1 MKRDTLIQEPLYP
14 PIKPHQW
21 EGELFQSTSVRRLKH
36 LAHFGAGSLVTSVV
50 HSRFEHTVGVWK
62 LAAHFFPDDDLLRAA
77 AILHDIGHLP
87 FSHAVEEALEY
98 DHHQITEQYILGE
111 DITKILGNASIES
124 ADVVEYLRNPS
135 VLTGRNH
142 VLGIDHLDS
151 FFRDTYMFCNTEVP
165 PHHIL
170 PKLTCTEQGID
181 TDLET
186 GLYLLKLI
194 KQDHELFLSP
204 FLVGADRLLAEAIK
218 SHWNEQ
224 SGDADRQVFAKL
236 TDMDVVAM
244 LQSSSSF
251 HAKRIIRTLLY
262 ESDKINISEPRG
274 YPIHIRKIYAK
285 APQCNGQRLTEI
297 SKEAHELI
305 DGLSDL
311 TFNRHVSIDTQAV

>member
-1 MKRDTLIQEPLYP
+1 MKRNTLIHEPLYP
-14 PIKPHQW
+14 PIRPHQW
-21 EGELFQSTSVRRLKH
+21 EAALFQSKPVRRLKH

-77 AILHDIGHLP
+77 AILHDLGHLP
-87 FSHAVEEALEY
+87 FSHAVEEALEF
-98 DHHQITEQYILGE
+98 DHHQITEQYIWGE
-111 DITKILGNASIES
+111 EMTKILGNASIKS
-124 ADVVEYLRNPS
+124 TDVVEYLRKPS

-204 FLVGADRLLAEAIK
+204 FLVGVDRLLAEAIK

-224 SGDADRQVFAKL
+224 PHHADRQVFAGL
-236 TDMDVVAM
+236 TDLDVVAM
-244 LQSSSSF
+244 LQSSSSLR
-251 HAKRIIRTLLY
+251 AKRIIRILLY
-262 ESDKINISEPRG
+262 EPDKIHISEQEG
-274 YPIHIRKIYAK
+274 YPIRIRKIYAK
-285 APQCNGQRLTEI
+285 APLCNGQLLTEI
-297 SKEAHELI
+297 SNDAQELI
-305 DGLSDL
+305 DSLPDL
-311 TFNRHVSIDTQAV
+311 TFKRYVSINS